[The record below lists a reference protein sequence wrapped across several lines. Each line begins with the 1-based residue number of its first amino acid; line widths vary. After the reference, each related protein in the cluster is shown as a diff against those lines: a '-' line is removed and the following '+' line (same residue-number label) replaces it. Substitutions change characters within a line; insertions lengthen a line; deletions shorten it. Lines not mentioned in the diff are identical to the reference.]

1 MIQTK
6 LVLAKGVRSK
16 QDLELMQYGTLKI
29 MLTQHIHVEE
39 ELGQVC
45 WHLNLANCSLF
56 AFKLIHTLPQRSRSI
71 SAHREFA
78 VRVHSVQP

>member
-45 WHLNLANCSLF
+45 CYFNLERSSLF
-56 AFKLIHTLPQRSRSI
+56 ALIYTLRQRSRSTG
-71 SAHREFA
+71 A
-78 VRVHSVQP
+78 